1 MKTAM
6 VIVQIL
12 VRLSGLFIIVLGV
25 AFWTG
30 RALTLI
36 PIHEQLGYVFVG
48 FTVGAGC
55 PGCSRRCRSRPR
67 RRHGPVG
74 LAIPIIGVKQ
84 DLWLVGSAHWIT
96 KVVHLLTGVG
106 AEGLAERLAA
116 SSRRPTAATQRT
128 RYRAGTA

>member
-25 AFWTG
+25 AVWTG

-36 PIHEQLGYVFVG
+36 PIHEQLAYVSVG
-48 FTVGAGC
+48 FAVGAGC

-74 LAIPIIGVKQ
+74 
-84 DLWLVGSAHWIT
+84 VGHPDHRRETRPVVSGECPLDHQGRASAHRRGRRR
-96 KVVHLLTGVG
+96 LGRAVG
-106 AEGLAERLAA
+106 C
-116 SSRRPTAATQRT
+116 
-128 RYRAGTA
+128 